1 MNLIK
6 YIKNVLDNRERNGYE
21 YIYFLID
28 VHNTILIPSFDNEET
43 FRYYKNAK
51 EALQMLSNCKFIK
64 MIMWTSSYPEKI
76 RMYLNHFKEN
86 GINFDFANENPL
98 ISNGSFGCFNSKF
111 FYDIGI
117 DDKFGFEP
125 ENDWSLI
132 IETIKPFVL

>member
-1 MNLIK
+1 MNLFK
-6 YIKNVLDNRERNGYE
+6 YIKNVLENREKNGYE

-43 FRYYKNAK
+43 FQYYNNAK

-86 GINFDFANENPL
+86 GINFDYANENPL
-98 ISNGSFGCFNSKF
+98 MSNSSFGCFDTKF

-117 DDKFGFEP
+117 DDKFGFEA
-125 ENDWSLI
+125 EKDWSLI
-132 IETIKPFVL
+132 IETIKPFVI